1 LVWYNGANMRR
12 DDNKKYEKPKPQKN
26 IKSVSKKEKNSE
38 RVKSKHQL
46 KEYWQSGFEQ
56 DNFEDEFMR

>member
-1 LVWYNGANMRR
+1 MRN
-12 DDNKKYEKPKPQKN
+12 DDKHKYEKPKPPKN

-46 KEYWQSGFEQ
+46 KEYWQSGFEN
-56 DNFEDEFMR
+56 DDFEDEFMR